1 MPTRSS
7 GSDDKNSSGDT
18 GGGKRGSGGASGGK
32 RGFAAMDPAAQRE
45 IAHEGGRAV
54 SRDRKHMSEI
64 GRRGA
69 EARNAERSARRG
81 SQSGSATDASRQDGT
96 AQDNNQGGHG

>member
-7 GSDDKNSSGDT
+7 GNNDKDSGDKGAGKLGSSG
-18 GGGKRGSGGASGGK
+18 GNSAK

-54 SRDRKHMSEI
+54 SRNREHMSEI

-69 EARNAERSARRG
+69 EARNASRSARRNSEGG
-81 SQSGSATDASRQDGT
+81 SGNASAQDGT
-96 AQDNNQGGHG
+96 